1 MRIIQGEKLEDIL
14 ATTTV
19 EGVPTAE
26 VAMHFG
32 QLCGLQDELPIF
44 TAVAGI
50 LAGTVGITAT
60 DPTSPNAP
68 GPTPQRPTDPRP
80 TAQYFNASGRYY
92 ETGGGTTVPH
102 GEAPR
107 VRVEPP
113 RPIAMGVWAR
123 SFGPARGARGSG
135 LVELWRSLRGR
146 MPRKRPSPA
155 GPVSG
160 PQRAG
165 EKQKKEKADLRRT
178 PVDRALPFVSLFFFR
193 SPVLLLRCPA
203 NIQIP
208 RLAGVSRS
216 AVWW

>member
-60 DPTSPNAP
+60 DPTSQNANTPMPQGRRPN
-68 GPTPQRPTDPRP
+68 GPMTQRPT
-80 TAQYFNASGRYY
+80 TQYPNAFGRYY
-92 ETGGGTTVPH
+92 ETGGGTTVPY

-113 RPIAMGVWAR
+113 WPIAMEVLAVPLAR
-123 SFGPARGARGSG
+123 VVVGRWGSG
-135 LVELWRSLRGR
+135 GAFAAECRESV
-146 MPRKRPSPA
+146 
-155 GPVSG
+155 
-160 PQRAG
+160 RA
-165 EKQKKEKADLRRT
+165 R
-178 PVDRALPFVSLFFFR
+178 RALR
-193 SPVLLLRCPA
+193 S
-203 NIQIP
+203 
-208 RLAGVSRS
+208 S
-216 AVWW
+216 